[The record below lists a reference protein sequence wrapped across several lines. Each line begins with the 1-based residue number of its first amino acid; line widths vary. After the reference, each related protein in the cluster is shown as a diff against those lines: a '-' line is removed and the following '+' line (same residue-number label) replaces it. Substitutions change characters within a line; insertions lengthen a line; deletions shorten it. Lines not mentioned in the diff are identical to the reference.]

1 MAKLIASYML
11 IFLLF
16 AYFSSIAE
24 GGGGIVAT
32 RLTAGV
38 DEDDTILTVATTQGF
53 LALDSVIINDE
64 EIAYNGITAVQF
76 QNCVRSHR
84 GTTAEAHSA
93 DELVYSTGASVI
105 NRALGFNVISTGEAY
120 GTLAVIGTTIGF
132 LGKSIGYLVT
142 FNFGILGGQLVY
154 LRYLL
159 MAPAVGFVVYMGFM
173 AMGTLFGII
182 RK

>member
-1 MAKLIASYML
+1 MAKLIASYMV

-32 RLTAGV
+32 RLTADV
-38 DEDDTILTVATTQGF
+38 DDSATTLVVATTQGF
-53 LALDSVIINDE
+53 LTSDSVIIGDE

-76 QNCVRSHR
+76 QNCERGYR
-84 GTTAEAHSA
+84 GTDVAVHSSEA
-93 DELVYSTGASVI
+93 LVYSTSTAVL
-105 NRALGFNVISTGEAY
+105 NRALGFNVVSTGEAY
-120 GTLAVIGTTIGF
+120 GTLAVIGITWTF
-132 LGKSIGYLVT
+132 LTKSIGYLVT
-142 FNFGILGGQLVY
+142 FNFGILGGELIY

-159 MAPAVGFVVYMGFM
+159 MAPPVGFVVYMGFM
-173 AMGTLFGII
+173 AMGTAFGII